1 MLSETGKHGVIPL
14 RVGVISDTHG
24 AVKETARAVQQMG
37 NIDALIHAGDFY
49 VDALF
54 LKSELKVPVYA
65 VAGNCDSPSSGP
77 DELTI
82 TLDGHR
88 VLITHGHL
96 HRVKYGLQGLVYK
109 AREVE
114 ATTVVFGHT
123 HVPLNLMENNIL
135 LFNPGSPVNPMP
147 GHIAGYGILEIDK
160 QRIKG
165 RLLSL

>member
-1 MLSETGKHGVIPL
+1 M

-24 AVKETARAVQQMG
+24 AVNETALAVRQMG

-49 VDALF
+49 VDALV

-65 VAGNCDSPSSGP
+65 VAGNCDYPSGGP

-88 VLITHGHL
+88 LLITHGHL
-96 HRVKYGLQGLVYK
+96 HRVKYGLQMLLYK
-109 AREVE
+109 ARGVE
-114 ATTVVFGHT
+114 AEAVVFGHT
-123 HVPLNLMENNIL
+123 HVPLNLTENNIL
-135 LFNPGSPVNPMP
+135 LFNPGSPANPSP
-147 GHIAGYGILEIDK
+147 GHIGGYGILEIDK

>member
-1 MLSETGKHGVIPL
+1 M

-24 AVKETARAVQQMG
+24 AVKEAARAVQQMG

-49 VDALF
+49 VDALY

-65 VAGNCDSPSSGP
+65 VVGNCDYPSDGP

-88 VLITHGHL
+88 VIITHGHL
-96 HRVKYGLQGLVYK
+96 QRVKCGLQRLLYK
-109 AREVE
+109 AREDKVE
-114 ATTVVFGHT
+114 AVVFGHT
-123 HVPLNLMENNIL
+123 HVPLNLKENNIL
-135 LFNPGSPVNPMP
+135 LFNPGSPFNPLP

-160 QRIKG
+160 QGIKG